1 MSSAPAAAPRRAV
14 PPSGTARLIAPDS
27 PLSLAAHLDRYGP
40 VPFSAGLAD
49 DGIPAL
55 IAEAGRAGLTGR
67 GGAGFPAGRKM
78 LAVARQ
84 GRAAGRRRAAGT
96 VVVANGAES
105 EPASGKDRLLLERA
119 PHLVLDGLVLA
130 AEAVGAVRAY
140 LCVHDDGAPA
150 AALSEAVAQ
159 RESSGLNRLPVRV
172 VCVPGGYVSSQETA
186 LISHLNGGAPVP
198 SFTPPLPHESGV
210 RRRPTLVQNVETLA
224 HLALIGRFGAGWFRA
239 IGTAAAPGS
248 ALLTVSGAAAR
259 PGVYEVALGTT
270 IGELVGR
277 AGGCTEPVQA
287 VLAGGYFGGWLGY
300 QQALQLPL
308 ADAALR
314 PAGAALGPGV
324 LVLLP
329 ESACGLAETARAAWY
344 LASQSA
350 GQCGPCLN
358 GLPSLAEAAGHIAFG
373 KPDADVLGW
382 TEQLLGL
389 VTGRGACRLPDGT
402 AALAGSALRVFA
414 ADLQEHLRTGPC
426 ERAAHPRVLP
436 VPGYPAD
443 AP

>member
-1 MSSAPAAAPRRAV
+1 VSAAPAAQARRPAP
-14 PPSGTARLIAPDS
+14 PPGTPRLIAPDS
-27 PLSLAAHLDRYGP
+27 PLGLAAHLDRYGP
-40 VPFSAGLAD
+40 VPFSPGPAS

-55 IAEAGRAGLTGR
+55 IAEAERAGLTGR
-67 GGAGFPAGRKM
+67 GGAGFPAARKM

-105 EPASGKDRLLLERA
+105 EPASGKDRLLLARA

-130 AEAVGAVRAY
+130 AEAVGAVRGY
-140 LCVHDDGAPA
+140 LCVHDGA
-150 AALSEAVAQ
+150 AAGQLREAVAQ
-159 RESSGLNRLPVRV
+159 RERSGLNRLPVKV

-210 RRRPTLVQNVETLA
+210 SRRPTLVHNVETLA
-224 HLALIGRFGAGWFRA
+224 HLALIARFGARWFRA

-248 ALLTVSGAAAR
+248 ALVTVSGAAAR

-270 IGELVGR
+270 IGELVER
-277 AGGCTEPVQA
+277 AGGSTEPVQA

-300 QQALQLPL
+300 QQALRLPFT
-308 ADAALR
+308 DAALR

-373 KPDADVLGW
+373 KPDADLMRW

-414 ADLQEHLRTGPC
+414 GDLHGHLRGGPC
-426 ERAAHPRVLP
+426 GRAANPRVLP